1 MSPRAAASQVAASPD
16 AGGAVRALCR
26 RRDLARLGGGE
37 GQFEVAG
44 GVVGGFPQALA
55 CPGRGLAQFAAQ
67 PHGTRAYGRVL
78 GGDRLALL
86 DEPLPHGCPQRPYVG
101 LVDLPCQLDRL
112 VLEGRAALVRGAGQP
127 PGPQSAYRG
136 PQDRAVQRMG
146 ESYGALVVD
155 VDQAVGLQAFEDAQV
170 EVVGGRRQGVGEGEE
185 FEGLA
190 LVGVDAA
197 DDVSRAFAHGRGQG
211 QRAAP
216 GLFVRARDSG
226 QQALFAQRAGQVAQ
240 QPEVAVAQ
248 SVQPVHGERLQS
260 ATGTRCGQP
269 VRLLV
274 RQRLQ
279 GEAGQQLTGPQPGHR
294 AGHRY
299 VVRGHDQ
306 QPGAALHRQL
316 VDQGGRG
323 VVEEVCVV
331 DEQGPYGGEQLDRLV
346 QGDRLGQQVRE
357 RGEGDVPGLGRGKPP
372 WRSPCRGPPP

>member
-1 MSPRAAASQVAASPD
+1 MQ
-16 AGGAVRALCR
+16 G
-26 RRDLARLGGGE
+26 
-37 GQFEVAG
+37 
-44 GVVGGFPQALA
+44 
-55 CPGRGLAQFAAQ
+55 
-67 PHGTRAYGRVL
+67 
-78 GGDRLALL
+78 
-86 DEPLPHGCPQRPYVG
+86 
-101 LVDLPCQLDRL
+101 
-112 VLEGRAALVRGAGQP
+112 
-127 PGPQSAYRG
+127 
-136 PQDRAVQRMG
+136 MG

-216 GLFVRARDSG
+216 GLFVRARDLG
-226 QQALFAQRAGQVAQ
+226 EQALFAQGTGQVAQ

-323 VVEEVCVV
+323 VVEEMCVV
-331 DEQGPYGGEQLDRLV
+331 DQQGPYGGEQLHRLV

-357 RGEGDVPGLGRGKPP
+357 RGEGDVPGLGRAGRLGAVRAADRLRDEPGLATA
-372 WRSPCRGPPP
+372 RGSRHHDAVPARAQGPADQFQFVLPAGERPGQLKGLRVPFVSRHVSKSTVTHT